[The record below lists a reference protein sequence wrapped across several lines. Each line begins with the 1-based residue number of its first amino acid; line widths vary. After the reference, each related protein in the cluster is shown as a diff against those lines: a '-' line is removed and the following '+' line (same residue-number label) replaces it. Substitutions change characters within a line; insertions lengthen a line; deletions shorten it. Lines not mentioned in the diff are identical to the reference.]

1 MYNKNIFSNFK
12 RSHFF
17 NEKHK
22 NIKEMNFDVMCQRL
36 KIERNKNY
44 LSRQNVS
51 KSIGITQSHYATYEN
66 GHNTIPITRLIKLS
80 KLYNVSLDYLMGK
93 CS

>member
-1 MYNKNIFSNFK
+1 MKKND
-12 RSHFF
+12 
-17 NEKHK
+17 K

-36 KIERNKNY
+36 KEERDKNY
-44 LSRQNVS
+44 LSQQNVS

-66 GHNTIPITRLIKLS
+66 GHNTIPITRLVKLS

>member
-1 MYNKNIFSNFK
+1 MFNLVK
-12 RSHFF
+12 RFTYYTF
-17 NEKHK
+17 
-22 NIKEMNFDVMCQRL
+22 IVP
-36 KIERNKNY
+36 
-44 LSRQNVS
+44 NVS